1 MTNES
6 KSCKRKFAKKHLKA
20 IALMA
25 VGAAL
30 VIIAAVTVFLWFADD
45 AQSSGLVPSRLGGWS
60 VGHCVTFFL
69 HLLFWEIV
77 LVAIPAIV
85 AAVAVYCLWWRRLP
99 AEERAEYR
107 RMEIFGGRSRSA
119 KGWSGFS
126 FAVNVLFLLKVYL
139 DHNWN
144 TPFSTW
150 TVDYVVDSYLWALA
164 WILII
169 VAIPLAIGGLW
180 WLSKAERA

>member
-1 MTNES
+1 MINES
-6 KSCKRKFAKKHLKA
+6 KSCRRKFAWKHWKA
-20 IALMA
+20 IALLIVGVALA
-25 VGAAL
+25 VVAAL
-30 VIIAAVTVFLWFADD
+30 SVFLWFVGD

-69 HLLFWEIV
+69 HLLFWEIL
-77 LVAIPAIV
+77 LVAIPLIV
-85 AAVAVYCLWWRRLP
+85 AAVAIYYLWWKRLP

-107 RMEIFGGRSRSA
+107 SIKIFGGRSRGT
-119 KGWSGFS
+119 KGGSGFS
-126 FAVNVLFLLKVYL
+126 FVVNLLFLLKVYL

-150 TVDYVVDSYLWALA
+150 TLDYVVESYLWALA

-169 VAIPLAIGGLW
+169 VGIPLAIGGIW
-180 WLSKAERA
+180 WLSKAAKT

>member
-6 KSCKRKFAKKHLKA
+6 RSCRRKFTRKHWKA
-20 IALMA
+20 VALMA
-25 VGAAL
+25 MGAAL
-30 VIIAAVTVFLWFADD
+30 AVIAAVTVFLWFAGD

-69 HLLFWEIV
+69 HMLFWEAV
-77 LVAIPAIV
+77 LVVIPAAVVAV
-85 AAVAVYCLWWRRLP
+85 AAYCLWWRRLP

-107 RMEIFGGRSRSA
+107 RMEIFGRSRGT
-119 KGWSGFS
+119 KGWSGFW
-126 FAVNVLFLLKVYL
+126 FFVNMLFLLKVYL

-150 TVDYVVDSYLWALA
+150 TFDYVVDSYLWALA
-164 WILII
+164 LIFAI

-180 WLSKAERA
+180 WLSRAARA